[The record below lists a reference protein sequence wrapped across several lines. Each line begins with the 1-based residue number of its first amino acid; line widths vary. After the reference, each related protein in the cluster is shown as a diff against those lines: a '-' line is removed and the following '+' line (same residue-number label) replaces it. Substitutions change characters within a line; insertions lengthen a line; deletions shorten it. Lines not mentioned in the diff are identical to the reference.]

1 MPLITKEQFR
11 VILVVTLGN
20 ILEWFEIYLYAYW
33 APILSRVF
41 FNFNSDL
48 ANLIS
53 TFVIFGAGFL
63 ARPLGAILFGRLGDL
78 IGRRKSFTL
87 SITVLTI
94 PTFIIGLLPT
104 YAQIGIGAPI
114 LLGLMHLLQSIP
126 AAGEAPGAFCYLYE
140 NSNPKNRKFIT
151 SWGAFGNQIGAILSV
166 LECFLMK
173 QFLPEDF
180 LLSWGWRISFWTG
193 GLIGLLGIYLRRK
206 LHETPAF
213 AKLQEHNKI
222 TSPPIVRVINSHKR
236 TIILGTAFGVL
247 NAATFYLIASY
258 IPSYF
263 SDVLAL
269 SPFQN
274 AAITL
279 SILVLT
285 TILLPFFGIL
295 GDHFNNRPIFIAC
308 ALSIILLLYPIYI
321 AINNSNLFS
330 IALFTFLSIIPIT
343 CLTALLPNL
352 LADLFPTPVRFTCI
366 GLSFNFADGIVG
378 RFTPA
383 ITFYL
388 FQITSNQAAFT
399 WFILLC
405 ALVSLFAYFKI
416 KEPVAVP

>member
-1 MPLITKEQFR
+1 MPLITKEQLR
-11 VILVVTLGN
+11 VILVVTFGN

-33 APILSRVF
+33 APVLSRVF
-41 FNFNSDL
+41 FNFDSDL
-48 ANLIS
+48 VNLIS

-104 YAQIGIGAPI
+104 YAQIGVGAPL
-114 LLGLMHLLQSIP
+114 LLGLMRLLQSIP

-140 NSNPKNRKFIT
+140 NSTFENRKFMT

-173 QFLPEDF
+173 QFLPDDF
-180 LLSWGWRISFWTG
+180 LLSWGWRISFLTG
-193 GLIGLLGIYLRRK
+193 GLIGLFGIYLRRK
-206 LHETPAF
+206 LHETPVF
-213 AKLQEHNKI
+213 AKLQQHHKI
-222 TSPPIVRVINSHKR
+222 TAQPIIRVIKNHKKN
-236 TIILGTAFGVL
+236 IILGTAFGVL

-258 IPSYF
+258 VPSYF
-263 SDVLAL
+263 SDVLEL
-269 SPFQN
+269 SPFHN
-274 AAITL
+274 ALITL

-295 GDHFNNRPIFIAC
+295 GDRFNNKPIFIAC
-308 ALSIILLLYPIYI
+308 ALSIIILLYPLYI
-321 AINNSNLFS
+321 AINSSALSS
-330 IALFTFLSIIPIT
+330 IALLSFLSIIPIT
-343 CLTALLPNL
+343 CITALLPNL
-352 LADLFPTPVRFTCI
+352 LANLFPTPVRFTCV

-378 RFTPA
+378 GFTPA
-383 ITFYL
+383 IAFCL
-388 FQITSNQAAFT
+388 LQFTSDQAAFT

-405 ALVSLFAYFKI
+405 ALVSLFAYLKI
-416 KEPVAVP
+416 KE